1 MLSQHWCISSNNLL
15 FSSPTE
21 STRGGRMKKTTP
33 KKTVHAWCHYCV
45 QSKRDDDVQNCT
57 GHIVFVTGKPC
68 PFYQYRLG
76 HRRPRVK
83 VLRQYC
89 LECMGGRKDF
99 VRECKS
105 DDCMIHRYRL
115 GKNPARVGIGNSK
128 VAELRFQLT
137 ESIFLQ
143 SVGRNHMEKEA

>member
-1 MLSQHWCISSNNLL
+1 MRMSGTAQDILSLLWESLVRFISTGWV
-15 FSSPTE
+15 TE
-21 STRGGRMKKTTP
+21 E
-33 KKTVHAWCHYCV
+33 
-45 QSKRDDDVQNCT
+45 
-57 GHIVFVTGKPC
+57 
-68 PFYQYRLG
+68 
-76 HRRPRVK
+76 PRVK

-143 SVGRNHMEKEA
+143 SVGRNNMEKEA